1 MAFEREAFLKVLE
14 DSYTA
19 YYNIIKEGLP
29 EDLPLA
35 FRADY
40 FQRGERYW
48 ISKKIPI
55 WGNETN
61 EYCYVFSNDSF
72 DEALVTKC
80 TDFALDD
87 GLPRVQPH
95 KEHQFTNVKCIF
107 IADSFTDDAIKII
120 KRRNFQ
126 KSYNHS
132 LWGYSNLLSTGVSL
146 GNEKVYVNRAAD
158 DMKKYFKKLFSAQ
171 KKKSK
176 AS

>member
-1 MAFEREAFLKVLE
+1 MAFDRNDFLQLLE

-29 EDLPLA
+29 ATLPIA

-40 FQRGERYW
+40 FQRGEKYW

-61 EYCYVFSNDSF
+61 EYCYVFSRSSF
-72 DEALVTKC
+72 DGAQVKEC

-87 GLPRVQPH
+87 GLPRVKPH
-95 KEHQFTNVKCIF
+95 KEHQYTNVKCIF
-107 IADSFTDDAIKII
+107 IADSLTDEAIKEI
-120 KRRNFQ
+120 KHRNFQ

-132 LWGYSNLLSTGVSL
+132 LWGYTNLLSAGVSL
-146 GNEKVYVNRAAD
+146 ENEKVYVNRAAD
-158 DMKKYFKKLFSAQ
+158 DMKRYFKKLFSAQ
-171 KKKSK
+171 KKKKS
-176 AS
+176 S